1 MGYGLARVTV
11 DGAPQ
16 VVLAR
21 DDRYVP
27 LTNWGEARTFSALLA
42 DWDTV
47 LPKLRGWA
55 ADDAAFDGA
64 PALDGAEVLMPYR
77 PGQVFCTGAN
87 YKKHVVGLIMGD
99 PCMRTPEYEA
109 MAPEEL
115 RVRIEK
121 MMDERAAG
129 LPFAF
134 LKLPASVIGP
144 NDDVVLPY
152 DVEKPD
158 WELELGV
165 VIGKRAHRIGAD
177 EAMDHVAG
185 YAAVNDVTARELIF
199 RRDGSAIGAD
209 WLSGKS
215 FPTFLPF
222 GPLIV
227 PRDQVPNPYDLNLRL
242 SVNGKIYHDENTSDM
257 MISIERQIAYLS
269 SRCVLEPGDI
279 ICTGSPYGN
288 GSAFGVFLKPG
299 DVMEATIDGLGT
311 QRNRCVAEARGLSV
325 S

>member
-1 MGYGLARVTV
+1 MEYGLARVTV
-11 DGAPQ
+11 DGAPH
-16 VVLAR
+16 VVLVR
-21 DDRYVP
+21 DNRYVP
-27 LTNWGEARTFSALLA
+27 LANWGEARTLGALLA
-42 DWDTV
+42 GWDV
-47 LPKLRGWA
+47 MLSKLRTWA
-55 ADDAAFDGA
+55 ADDAAFANA
-64 PALDGAEVLMPYR
+64 PAFDSADVLMPYR
-77 PGQVFCTGAN
+77 PGQVFCIGAN

-99 PCMRTPEYEA
+99 PSMRTPEHEA
-109 MAPEEL
+109 VPPEE
-115 RVRIEK
+115 RQARIEK

-134 LKLPASVIGP
+134 LKLPASVVGP
-144 NDDVVLPY
+144 RDDVVLPY

-158 WELELGV
+158 WEIELGV
-165 VIGKRAHRIGAD
+165 VIGKRAHRVNAE
-177 EAMDHVAG
+177 EAMNYVAG
-185 YAAVNDVTARELIF
+185 YAVVNDVTARELIF

-227 PRDQVPNPYDLNLRL
+227 PKEQVTNPYDLNLKL
-242 SVNGKIYHDENTSDM
+242 SVNGKVYQDESTADM
-257 MISIERQIAYLS
+257 MISIERQIAFLS

-299 DVMEATIDGLGT
+299 DVMEATIEGLGT
-311 QRNRCVAEARGLSV
+311 QRNNCVAEERN
-325 S
+325 

>member
-1 MGYGLARVTV
+1 MGYGLARVAV

-21 DDRYVP
+21 DGRYVP
-27 LTNWGEARTFSALLA
+27 LICWGEARTLPELLA
-42 DWDTV
+42 DWHAV

-55 ADDAAFDGA
+55 ADDAAFAGA
-64 PALDGAEVLMPYR
+64 PALDEARVLMPYR
-77 PGQVFCTGAN
+77 PNQLFCTGAN

-99 PCMRTPEYEA
+99 PSMRTPEYEA
-109 MAPEEL
+109 MTPEAL
-115 RVRIEK
+115 KARIEQ

-129 LPFAF
+129 LPFVF
-134 LKLPASVIGP
+134 LKLPSSATGP
-144 NDDVVLPY
+144 YDDVVLPY

-165 VIGKRAHRIGAD
+165 VIGRRAHRISAD

-185 YAAVNDVTARELIF
+185 YAIVNDVTARELIF

-215 FPTFLPF
+215 YPTFLPF

-227 PRDQVPNPYDLNLRL
+227 PKDQVANPYDLNLRL
-242 SVNGKIYHDENTSDM
+242 SVNGKVYQDENTSDM
-257 MISIERQIAYLS
+257 MIPIERQIAYLS
-269 SRCVLEPGDI
+269 SRCVLEPGDL

-288 GSAFGVFLKPG
+288 GSAFGVFLQPG
-299 DVMEATIDGLGT
+299 DVIEATIEGLGT
-311 QRNRCVAEARGLSV
+311 QRNACVAETR
-325 S
+325 

>member
-1 MGYGLARVTV
+1 MTYGLASVAI
-11 DGAPQ
+11 DGTPQ
-16 VVLAR
+16 AVLVR
-21 DDRYVP
+21 GDHYVP
-27 LTNWGEARTFSALLA
+27 LAHWGETRPLIALLA
-42 DWDTV
+42 DWDAV
-47 LPKLRGWA
+47 LAKLRGWA
-55 ADDAAFDGA
+55 SEDAAFEGA
-64 PALDGAEVLMPYR
+64 RVFNDAEILMPYR

-99 PCMRTPEYEA
+99 PSMRTPEYEA

-115 RVRIEK
+115 RARVEK

-134 LKLPASVIGP
+134 LKLPASVVGP
-144 NDDVVLPY
+144 RDDVVLPY

-177 EAMDHVAG
+177 EAMDYVAG
-185 YAAVNDVTARELIF
+185 YAVVNDITARELIF

-222 GPLIV
+222 GPMIV
-227 PRDQVPNPYDLNLRL
+227 PRQQVGNPYDLNLKL
-242 SVNGKIYHDENTSDM
+242 SVNEKVYQDENTSDM
-257 MISIERQIAYLS
+257 MISIERQIAYLA

-299 DVMEATIDGLGT
+299 DVMEATIEGLGT
-311 QRNRCVAEARGLSV
+311 QRNRCVGEARP
-325 S
+325 